1 MIRKRWY
8 DMDIVLVC
16 SGGVSATIFIKKL
29 KMYAEEEGMD
39 YQIHACGMTELNH
52 KVDVLL
58 LSPQAAYAKRQ
69 FLKYVE
75 EEHHILVI
83 DSFTYSSLDA
93 RETLRQIKEIL

>member
-1 MIRKRWY
+1 
-8 DMDIVLVC
+8 MDIVLVC

-58 LSPQAAYAKRQ
+58 LSPQTAYARRQ